1 MTNLAYLSRLCRKQL
16 VLLAFY
22 LIFSPSLLANEST
35 GGSELARL
43 LDLVNERL
51 QLMKDVAAY
60 KFVNNVE
67 IENTQR
73 EEIVVKRA
81 LVGAQNNQLNPESV
95 EAFFR
100 LQIQL
105 AKEVQKAWIK
115 RWEANRDSAPVDHV
129 ATDLNA
135 EVRPRLISLGDQ
147 IIRQIPRA
155 LPELHNTKRFT
166 SNLQEINQAVTNPY
180 VSNSRKQQLL
190 DTLMKIRAED
200 QAEPGR
206 LATIL
211 ARGVLRVGTTGDYK
225 PFSFIASTSGK
236 LTGVD
241 IDLAEDLAAGM
252 GVKLELV
259 KTSWPTLMSDFSAD
273 QFDIGMSGIT
283 DTHARRQSAF
293 FSEPYLVGGK
303 TPIARCEAKDQLDS
317 LVKIDRA
324 EVRVIV
330 NPGGTNEKY
339 VRKNIKNAQLIV
351 HADNTT
357 IFQHLLDKRAD
368 VMITDT
374 IEVKVQTGLHPEL
387 CATMPDHLLTRAE
400 KGFLLPQDVHLQEY
414 VNAWLRK
421 VKQSD
426 RLGRYFA
433 RYIN

>member
-1 MTNLAYLSRLCRKQL
+1 MAS
-16 VLLAFY
+16 
-22 LIFSPSLLANEST
+22 E
-35 GGSELARL
+35 SELARL

-51 QLMKDVAAY
+51 QLMKDIAAY
-60 KFVNNVE
+60 KFVNNVD

-73 EEIVVKRA
+73 EEIVLKRV
-81 LVGAQNNQLNPESV
+81 LVGAQENQLNPESV

-115 RWEANRDSAPVDHV
+115 HWEVNRGGASANLV
-129 ATDLNA
+129 AADLNA
-135 EVRPRLISLGDQ
+135 EIRPKLISLGDQ
-147 IIRQIPRA
+147 IIHQIPRA
-155 LPELHNTKRFT
+155 LPELHGTERFA
-166 SNLQEINQAVTNPY
+166 SNLQEINQAITNPY

-200 QAEPGR
+200 QPEPSL

-225 PFSFIASTSGK
+225 PFSFIASPTGK

-241 IDLAEDLAAGM
+241 IDLAEDLAAVM

-259 KTSWPTLMSDFSAD
+259 KTSWPMLMSDFAAD

-283 DTHARRQSAF
+283 RTQERRQSAF

-317 LVKIDRA
+317 LVKIDRI
-324 EVRVIV
+324 EIRVIV

-339 VRKNIKNAQLIV
+339 VRKHIKNAQIILYP
-351 HADNTT
+351 DNIT
-357 IFQHLLDKRAD
+357 IFEQIINKRAD
-368 VMITDT
+368 VMMTDA
-374 IEVKVQTGLHPEL
+374 IEVEVQEAIHPEL
-387 CATMPDHLLTRAE
+387 CGTMFEKRFDDRSGNVPRELLTHAV
-400 KGFLLPQDVHLQEY
+400 KAFLLPQDSYLKEY
-414 VNAWLRK
+414 VDVWLSK
-421 VKQSD
+421 VKQSGQLE
-426 RLGRYFA
+426 RTLA
-433 RYIN
+433 RYTMGQ